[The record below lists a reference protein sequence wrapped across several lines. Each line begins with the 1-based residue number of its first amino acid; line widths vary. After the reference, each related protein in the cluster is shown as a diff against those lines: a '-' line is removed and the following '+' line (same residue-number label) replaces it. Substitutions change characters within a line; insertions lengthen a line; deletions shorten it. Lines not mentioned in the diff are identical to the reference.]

1 MTNMF
6 SVLNDRR
13 ALSLFLILFGVLL
26 YFLFI
31 GQYVVATLMAT
42 VSVAALFIPA
52 GEGGDT
58 CDKIFN
64 DPLIRQ
70 VRDVLIKAGAGELSY
85 RISNIPDDH
94 VLQGVAWGVNDLL
107 DQTEQIMRDI
117 DAAMLSATHG
127 KGYRKILPSGYRGDF
142 QAAIPNLNEAVGAIE
157 VAYKNIIRGR
167 VSKDIESRTGGIFGG
182 LDTIQSDILGNAERV
197 KRIREDTEET
207 ANAADEGLTTVMRI
221 VQRLEQLIERIQTT
235 DSAII
240 QMNQRT
246 GEISTVVNLIKDIAD
261 QTNLLALNA
270 AIEAARAGE
279 HGRGFAVVADEVRK
293 LAERTQMATDEI
305 AGTIHTLQSESNGI
319 ESNSKTIMEL
329 ASGSQEDVNSFEA
342 TLQSFTGKS
351 RHAAVEANF
360 ISDALFAS
368 LIKVDHIIYK
378 SNAYSAILNEQKDK
392 AKQSHYTECR
402 FGKFYYGEGKEMFGH
417 TRAYAQIEAPHQNVH
432 NRVNGVLPCIE
443 TQSCLQEENIGH
455 IVDELIEMEKNSDKL
470 FVLIDEMVGE
480 ANPDSKH

>member
-1 MTNMF
+1 MTTM
-6 SVLNDRR
+6 SSILSDRK
-13 ALSLFLILFGVLL
+13 ALALLMVLFGALL

-31 GQYVVATLMAT
+31 GQYMAAAIVA
-42 VSVAALFIPA
+42 VAGMVALFIPA
-52 GEGGDT
+52 DGAEAG

-70 VRDVLIKAGAGELSY
+70 VRDVLIKAGQGELSH
-85 RISNIPDDH
+85 RISHIPDDH

-107 DQTEQIMRDI
+107 DQTEQMMRDI
-117 DAAMLSATHG
+117 DASMESATHG
-127 KGYRKILPSGYRGDF
+127 KGYRKVLPSGYKGDF
-142 QAAIPNLNEAVGAIE
+142 LAAIPNLNKASDAIE

-167 VSKDIESRTGGIFGG
+167 VSKDIESKTGGIYGG
-182 LDTIQSDILGNAERV
+182 LETIQNDIDTNANRV
-197 KRIREDTEET
+197 KRIKEETEET
-207 ANAADEGLTTVMRI
+207 AVAAEDGLNTVTRI
-221 VQRLEQLIERIQTT
+221 VQRLEQLIERIRTS
-235 DSAII
+235 DSAIV

-305 AGTIHTLQSESNGI
+305 AGTIHTLQHESESI
-319 ESNSKTIMEL
+319 ETNSKTIMEL
-329 ASGSQEDVNSFEA
+329 ASGSQEDVNSFES
-342 TLQSFTGKS
+342 TLKLFTDKS
-351 RHAAVEANF
+351 SHAAVEANF

-378 SNAYSAILNEQKDK
+378 SSAYSAILNEAKDK
-392 AKQSHYTECR
+392 AKQMPYTDCR
-402 FGKFYYGEGKEMFGH
+402 FGKFYYGEGKEMFGT

-432 NRVNGVLPCIE
+432 NRVNGVLPCTE
-443 TQSCLQEENIGH
+443 TESCLEEENIGH
-455 IVDELIEMEKNSDKL
+455 IVNELIEMEKSSEKL
-470 FVLIDEMVGE
+470 FVLIDEMVKE
-480 ANPDSKH
+480 ANPNSNY